1 MAGKEECR
9 RSCLLNQR
17 RVYLLGCWIGPWTD
31 LLSGFR
37 KGHSN
42 EGRAQCLGVHLHSG
56 STQVVILPSLHIGR
70 LVPINQPF
78 LNHTRSYACT
88 DCARLSTVRSAR
100 LCPIVISGIDVTRRE
115 SRSFRIFLFS
125 SFFPTDPALE
135 ENDALMRIAEYA
147 RIARNESIGMKQGL
161 REIYENNRRDPS
173 SYVRENTK
181 RYGFS
186 FP

>member
-1 MAGKEECR
+1 MTVTTRTWWGCKRGGEWRRATDTRSNAPDDRRAVESTAPGRKERTVPSLE
-9 RSCLLNQR
+9 SDM
-17 RVYLLGCWIGPWTD
+17 RVSAGCWFSPWTD

-88 DCARLSTVRSAR
+88 DCARFVHSEVLVRPATYFR
-100 LCPIVISGIDVTRRE
+100 TWRDVTWISTCTRVRVA
-115 SRSFRIFLFS
+115 RS
-125 SFFPTDPALE
+125 
-135 ENDALMRIAEYA
+135 
-147 RIARNESIGMKQGL
+147 
-161 REIYENNRRDPS
+161 
-173 SYVRENTK
+173 VRA
-181 RYGFS
+181 S
-186 FP
+186 V

>member
-1 MAGKEECR
+1 MAINSSGGRRREKR
-9 RSCLLNQR
+9 RSGIARGITISQEPTVESIFRDDHCERKKRARSRLLNQTR
-17 RVYLLGCWIGPWTD
+17 AYLLGCWIGPWTD

-56 STQVVILPSLHIGR
+56 STKVVILPSLHIGR

-100 LCPIVISGIDVTRRE
+100 LCEIITFE
-115 SRSFRIFLFS
+115 SN
-125 SFFPTDPALE
+125 A
-135 ENDALMRIAEYA
+135 M
-147 RIARNESIGMKQGL
+147 
-161 REIYENNRRDPS
+161 
-173 SYVRENTK
+173 
-181 RYGFS
+181 
-186 FP
+186 